1 MPPKTRA
8 LFTSST
14 AWEKLGNDRRTP
26 GSFSEST
33 ENGVLSPKFAA
44 KIPAAAALTVEC
56 PEGYSGK
63 FGMIPGDSLQQG
75 YPRRVGNCRRIAIE
89 TRQNDRGDGPPEYV
103 EVFRIPAGD

>member
-8 LFTSST
+8 LFISSR

-33 ENGVLSPKFAA
+33 ENGLLSPKVAA

-63 FGMIPGDSLQQG
+63 LGVIPGGTVCSKGIHAGSATVAGL
-75 YPRRVGNCRRIAIE
+75 PSRLARTIAVMG
-89 TRQNDRGDGPPEYV
+89 RQNT
-103 EVFRIPAGD
+103 

>member
-33 ENGVLSPKFAA
+33 ENGVLSPKYAA

-56 PEGYSGK
+56 PEGCTLRQS
-63 FGMIPGDSLQQG
+63 
-75 YPRRVGNCRRIAIE
+75 RNCRTQLASLGTVRFIWLKWVLPML
-89 TRQNDRGDGPPEYV
+89 R
-103 EVFRIPAGD
+103 PARTQKL